1 MSNYYVQNT
10 SQGQPA
16 SMHYSNW
23 SGNDGGVVETLN
35 PQQAPLIPE
44 PPTRFATNSDPNAT
58 PLVREHFRSA
68 RDNAIPNTGL
78 MHGKNNNSS
87 ENEKCD
93 SKNWMGIFI
102 VCVVLAL
109 IVGGCMY
116 AVRSD
121 HGSYQSNLAMPGQ
134 SAFGSGGGGGGLAQN
149 LSSGLLNDLEFL

>member
-16 SMHYSNW
+16 SMHYSDW
-23 SGNDGGVVETLN
+23 SGSEGGVIETLN

-68 RDNAIPNTGL
+68 RDNAISNTGP
-78 MHGKNNNSS
+78 MNGNNNNSNGN
-87 ENEKCD
+87 ENCD
-93 SKNWMGIFI
+93 SRNWMGILI
-102 VCVVLAL
+102 VCLVLVVV
-109 IVGGCMY
+109 IGGCMY

-121 HGSYQSNLAMPGQ
+121 HGTSLTNPVMSGQ
-134 SAFGSGGGGGGLAQN
+134 SAFGSGSLTQN
-149 LSSGLLNDLEFL
+149 ISSGLLNDLEFL